1 MTDRPPHPAPQGDTD
16 DDSAGMPRWVYA
28 FGILIAVLV
37 LGFVALH
44 LMGGGFPAHE
54 LR

>member
-1 MTDRPPHPAPQGDTD
+1 MAGRLPDHPFD
-16 DDSAGMPRWVYA
+16 DDADDTEGTPRWVYA

>member
-1 MTDRPPHPAPQGDTD
+1 MTDPPFDPTRQRDTD
-16 DDSAGMPRWVYA
+16 DDTDGTPRWVYA

-44 LMGGGFPAHE
+44 LMGGGFPAHD
-54 LR
+54 LP